1 MLTVLR
7 ILIRDTDEGKTLTT
21 PELIE
26 LLNGQGITA
35 DRRSIYEDI
44 EAIYNAGGKCC
55 DRMPGKGVIA
65 SRPDSLMTRS
75 LA

>member
-1 MLTVLR
+1 MTGSVRNRVLAVLR
-7 ILIRDTDEGKTLTT
+7 ILIRNTDEDKTLTT

-44 EAIYNAGGKCC
+44 VDVKLREGERVYG
-55 DRMPGKGVIA
+55 D
-65 SRPDSLMTRS
+65 
-75 LA
+75 